1 MLKKKKKPVAK
12 KGGFIP
18 AATNH
23 QLNSLVKDTQ
33 VEGTINSESDIRIDG
48 TLKGELHCKSK
59 VIIGPTGFVS
69 GEVHCRNAVVEG
81 RFEGTLQVKEVLNVR
96 ETADINGEVTTNKL
110 VVQSGAVFNVS
121 CSMGSGVSERPRS
134 AQSKPL
140 SKAKAS
146 GNKKEDLQKEAS

>member
-1 MLKKKKKPVAK
+1 MLRKKKPAAK
-12 KGGFIP
+12 KGGLIP

-33 VEGTINSESDIRIDG
+33 VEGTIHSESDIRIDG

-96 ETADINGEVTTNKL
+96 ETADVSGEVTTNKL
-110 VVQSGAVFNVS
+110 IVQSGAVFNVS
-121 CSMGSGVSERPRS
+121 CSMGSGAAERPRS

-140 SKAKAS
+140 SKGKAS
-146 GNKKEDLQKEAS
+146 GSQKEDLQKEAG